1 ARSGAQRLRGRD
13 RSGDRCGRS
22 RGDARPAPGD
32 APGTHAV
39 EGRRMSR
46 PISPNLVIEGEGAAA
61 QIACR
66 SCGHTL
72 APAGTPWKK
81 HAVLNERSMRGAG
94 GKAYTGAPE

>member
-1 ARSGAQRLRGRD
+1 
-13 RSGDRCGRS
+13 
-22 RGDARPAPGD
+22 
-32 APGTHAV
+32 
-39 EGRRMSR
+39 MSR

-94 GKAYTGAPE
+94 GKAYTGAPESLLRQFGCPGCGALLDTEMALPGEPFLDDVVYP